1 MFSTIHQPRSTIYE
15 LFDQLMIL
23 SQGRTVYFGPA
34 RTAVDYFSR
43 YNFHCGQFINPADY
57 FSKYNESS
65 KFIKHVFIFVYF
77 LVDITIM
84 NEGALKNES
93 SNEHSLLVDPD
104 SVEQGN
110 NVNFPKLYS
119 KSNLYDECKQIIKEE
134 TESFRKSPIQPSADV
149 REYATSFVKQTWVV
163 SKRTF
168 IQMVRNPM
176 VTYAQ
181 LGQTLF
187 IALLVGTLYWQIENN
202 QGSIQDR
209 VGALFFVMTNQAF
222 AMIASLNMC
231 MYI

>member
-1 MFSTIHQPRSTIYE
+1 
-15 LFDQLMIL
+15 
-23 SQGRTVYFGPA
+23 
-34 RTAVDYFSR
+34 
-43 YNFHCGQFINPADY
+43 
-57 FSKYNESS
+57 
-65 KFIKHVFIFVYF
+65 
-77 LVDITIM
+77 M

-110 NVNFPKLYS
+110 NTNFPKLYS

-134 TESFRKSPIQPSADV
+134 SENFKKATLKPSADV
-149 REYATSFVKQTWVV
+149 REYATSFFKQTWVV

-168 IQMVRNPM
+168 VQMVRNPM

-187 IALLVGTLYWQIENN
+187 ISLLVGTLYWQIENN

-231 MYI
+231 MYILLL